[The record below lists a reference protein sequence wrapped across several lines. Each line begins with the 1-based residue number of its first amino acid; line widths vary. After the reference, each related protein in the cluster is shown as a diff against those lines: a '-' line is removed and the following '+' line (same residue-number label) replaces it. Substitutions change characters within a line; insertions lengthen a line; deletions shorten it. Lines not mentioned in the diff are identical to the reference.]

1 MTPVNYLFYRHGCVT
16 VSLEQGLDF
25 DSPAVGK
32 FIDLASE
39 QGAIDFEEAPTS
51 SEEQRQYLVRI
62 SSLSNTILLNIN
74 ATIFLCPVLLPATA
88 VGFIRGSTFDFWI
101 WHRSRIRRNCLHSE

>member
-1 MTPVNYLFYRHGCVT
+1 MTPVNYLFHRHGCVL

-25 DSPAVGK
+25 DSPVVSK

-51 SEEQRQYLVRI
+51 SEEHQQYLVHI
-62 SSLSNTILLNIN
+62 SALSNFILVESHC
-74 ATIFLCPVLLPATA
+74 FHFPFPVLLFTPTLIPIRRSPFKIW
-88 VGFIRGSTFDFWI
+88 VWHRDRIRG
-101 WHRSRIRRNCLHSE
+101 NCLHPK

>member
-1 MTPVNYLFYRHGCVT
+1 MTPVNYLFHRHGCVT
-16 VSLEQGLDF
+16 VSLEHGLDF

-51 SEEQRQYLVRI
+51 SEEQQQYLVHI

-74 ATIFLCPVLLPATA
+74 NTIFLFPVLLPATA
-88 VGFIRGSTFDFWI
+88 VGLIRRGPFEFWI
-101 WHRSRIRRNCLHSE
+101 RHRSRIR